1 MGNENQKPAEE
12 RLFVYCNEHA
22 LADARLPDS
31 ARVMSIEILEDTFV
45 QRGPE
50 SLYGLAEILKNA

>member
-1 MGNENQKPAEE
+1 M
-12 RLFVYCNEHA
+12 FVYCNEHA

-31 ARVMSIEILEDTFV
+31 SRVISIEILEDTFV

-50 SLYGLAEILKNA
+50 SLYSLSEVLQKSQVVANKPSN